1 MSWRANLWLA
11 ASLGVVCLGIALVMA
26 THGFWMIL
34 PFAGIEVLFIVF
46 CLHRTL
52 KRLSHQE
59 VITVDDDAIR
69 LEWGYKQPDTVVN
82 LPRQW
87 SRLRYACSDSPFE
100 VGELSLAAYGRRYW
114 LGRSLGRSEKK
125 TLYRELKAVL

>member
-26 THGFWMIL
+26 SHGFWMIL
-34 PFAGIEVLFIVF
+34 PFAGAEILFIVF
-46 CLHRTL
+46 CLHLTL

-59 VITVDDDAIR
+59 VITVDGAAIR
-69 LEWGYKQPDTVVN
+69 LEWGYTRPNKVVN

-87 SRLRYACSDSPFE
+87 SRLRYACSDNPFE
-100 VGELSLAAYGRRYW
+100 VGDLSLGAHGKRYA
-114 LGRSLGRSEKK
+114 LGRSLGRAEKK
-125 TLYRELKAVL
+125 VLYSELKAVL